1 MCASHEPFV
10 HLHVHSHYSLL
21 DGLSK
26 VEDLVKKAKEF
37 GMPAL
42 ALTDHGAMYGAI
54 DFYKECQKQGIKPI
68 IGVEAYIA
76 NRTRFDR
83 DAGIDNKRYH
93 LTLLAKNNAGYKNLM
108 KMVSKSYL
116 EGFYYKPRMD
126 KDLLA
131 EYAEG
136 VICLSGCPGSEFVTY
151 LREHKNKEAR
161 ELIAFYIKTF
171 GKEHVFIEVMNHSET
186 DFYHEWYAGIIPE
199 MKKIAAEFELPMV
212 GTWDSHYLCTDDVQ
226 AHDTL
231 LKINTNS
238 DNFKMQGN
246 WSFIDQSEAYKA
258 FSDMPE
264 VVSNTM
270 KVADLVDIEIDTK
283 SWFFPTYPIPE
294 GTTFDSEL
302 RRITFEGFEKL
313 GVEQT
318 PEVMERVEYE
328 LKVISDKGYPS
339 YFLCV
344 SDFFRAGKELG
355 IYGQTR
361 GSAAG
366 SMVAYLSGISNIN
379 PLKYGLL
386 FERFLNPDRPSLPDI
401 DMDFA
406 DDRRDEIIS
415 YARGKYGDAAV
426 AQIGT
431 FGTMAARGAVRDVA
445 RALGYPYSIGDQLS
459 KMIPMGSQGF
469 PMTLDRALE
478 MIPEFKEQYDT
489 DRATAEIVDLAK
501 KIEGNVRH
509 ISVHA
514 AGVVISPTGRVD
526 DFSPVQLDP
535 KGEGKV
541 ITQYDMYSGD
551 REGII
556 NLPKFDFLG
565 LRNLS
570 ILAEALDRIKKIRG
584 INLDIEAVTLADEKT
599 YELFGR
605 GETMGVFQFASP
617 GMQKW
622 LKELKPSNLED
633 LIAMASL
640 YRPGPM
646 AFIPDYI
653 ERKHDASKIKYPDP
667 RMEAILKNTYG
678 IIVYQEDVMR
688 MATDLAGY
696 TRGESDKFRK
706 AVGKKIPEEMAKQK
720 GHFIEGCVE
729 NGMVRKVAEE
739 LWDMIETFA
748 AYGFNKSHSA
758 VYALL
763 AYRTAYL
770 KAHYPAE
777 YMTAILTCESD
788 NLDTITE
795 MITETKRMGFKILPP
810 DINES
815 FSDFTVVVETNEAGE
830 KIITDKIRFG
840 LGSIKNFGEEIG
852 KAIIAERKAQGPF
865 VSLEDFLS
873 RVIHKNM
880 NKRSLEALIMT
891 GALDSFGNRG
901 RLLANM
907 EEMLEFN
914 KELAKDAG
922 SQGSLFAG
930 LDIAPKTYLKLKDAP
945 AVSKKQ
951 ELEWEKE
958 LLGLYVSGHPL
969 EQFAERFKNAKQTI
983 SQIKAEEQTGGTVV
997 IAGIVEE
1004 CKEIFTKKN
1013 NDKMAFIR
1021 IADLTSSLECVVFP
1035 KTYEEVK
1042 TLCKTDALV
1051 IVKGTI
1057 SDRNGERSLLIDKM
1071 KELK

>member
-1 MCASHEPFV
+1 MCATHENFV

-26 VEDLVKKAKEF
+26 VEDLVKKAKEY
-37 GMPAL
+37 GMTAL

-54 DFYKECQKQGIKPI
+54 EFYKACKDAGIKPI
-68 IGVEAYIA
+68 IGVETYIA

-83 DAGIDNKRYH
+83 DAQIDNKRYH
-93 LTLLAKNNAGYKNLM
+93 LTLLARNAVGYKNLM
-108 KMVSKSYL
+108 KAVSKSYL

-126 KDLLA
+126 KELLK
-131 EYAEG
+131 EYGEG
-136 VICLSGCPGSEFVTY
+136 IICLSGCPGSEFISL

-161 ELIAFYIKTF
+161 DLIKYYIECF
-171 GKEHVFIEVMNHSET
+171 GKDHVFIEVMNHTET
-186 DFYHEWYAGIIPE
+186 DFFNEWYKQLIPE
-199 MKKIAAEFELPMV
+199 MRKISEELELPMV
-212 GTWDSHYLCTDDVQ
+212 GTWDSHYLCMDDVN
-226 AHDTL
+226 AHNTL
-231 LKINTNS
+231 LKINTGGGMEEIKG
-238 DNFKMQGN
+238 NF
-246 WSFIDQSEAYKA
+246 SFLNQAQACEA
-258 FSDMPE
+258 FSDMPD
-264 VVSNTM
+264 VVANTA
-270 KVADLVDIEIDTK
+270 KVAELVDIEIDTK
-283 SWFFPTYPIPE
+283 SWFFPAYPIPA
-294 GTTFDSEL
+294 GTTDDSEL
-302 RRITFEGFEKL
+302 RRITYEGFERL
-313 GVEQT
+313 GVEKT
-318 PEVMERVEYE
+318 PEVLERVEYE

-344 SDFFRAGKELG
+344 SDFFRAAKELG

-366 SMVAYLSGISNIN
+366 SMVAYLAGISNIN

-406 DDRRDEIIS
+406 DDRRDEIIT
-415 YARGKYGDAAV
+415 YARNKYGEAAV

-445 RALGYPYSIGDQLS
+445 RALGYPYSTGDQLS
-459 KMIPMGSQGF
+459 KMIPMGTQGF
-469 PMTLDRALE
+469 AMTLDRA
-478 MIPEFKEQYDT
+478 MDMVPELKEQYDS
-489 DRATAEIVDLAK
+489 DRSTQEIIDLAK

-570 ILAEALDRIKKIRG
+570 ILAEALDRIRAIRG
-584 INLDIEAVTLADEKT
+584 IEIDIEKVGLDDKLT

-605 GETMGVFQFASP
+605 GETVGVFQFASA

-622 LKELKPSNLED
+622 LKELQPSNLED

-653 ERKHDASKIKYPDP
+653 ERKHDPRKIKYPDP
-667 RMEAILKNTYG
+667 RMEAILSNTYG

-720 GHFIEGCVE
+720 GHFIDGCIE
-729 NGMVRKVAEE
+729 NGMKPDVAKE

-777 YMTAILTCESD
+777 FMTAILTCESD
-788 NLDTITE
+788 NLDTVTE
-795 MITETKRMGFKILPP
+795 MIMETKRMGFKILPP
-810 DINES
+810 DVNES
-815 FSDFTVVVETNEAGE
+815 FLNFTVVVEDGVV
-830 KIITDKIRFG
+830 TDKIRFG
-840 LGSIKNFGEEIG
+840 LRSIKNFGEEIG
-852 KAIIAERKAQGPF
+852 KAIIAERKANGRF
-865 VSLEDFLS
+865 TSLENFLE
-873 RVIHKNM
+873 RVTHKNM

-891 GALDSFGNRG
+891 GAFDSFEERG
-901 RLLANM
+901 KLLANM
-907 EEMLEFN
+907 EDMIAFN
-914 KELAKDAG
+914 KECAKDG
-922 SQGSLFAG
+922 GDQMSLFAG
-930 LDIAPKTYLKLKDAP
+930 LADAPKAKLVMKDAT
-945 AVSKKQ
+945 AVDTKQ
-951 ELEWEKE
+951 RLLWEKE

-969 EQFAERFKNAKQTI
+969 EKFADRLSNAKQTI
-983 SQIKAEEQTGGTVV
+983 LQIKNDPTAGDVV
-997 IAGIVEE
+997 IAGIVED
-1004 CKEIFTKKN
+1004 CKEILTKAKN
-1013 NDKMAFIR
+1013 EKMAFVR
-1021 IADLTSSLECVVFP
+1021 IADLTGSLECVVFP
-1035 KTYEEVK
+1035 KSYEEMKKFCV
-1042 TLCKTDALV
+1042 TDKLV
-1051 IVKGTI
+1051 IVKGKI

-1071 KELK
+1071 KELL

>member
-1 MCASHEPFV
+1 MCTHHDQFV

-42 ALTDHGAMYGAI
+42 ALTDHGALYGAI
-54 DFYKECQKQGIKPI
+54 EFYKLCKDAGIKPI

-76 NRTRFDR
+76 NRTRFDK
-83 DAGIDNKRYH
+83 DPQLDTKRYH
-93 LTLLAKNNAGYKNLM
+93 LTLLARNAVGYKNLM
-108 KMVSKSYL
+108 KAVSRSYL

-126 KDLLA
+126 KDLLREHA
-131 EYAEG
+131 DG
-136 VICLSGCPGSEFVTY
+136 LICLSGCPGSEFITL

-161 ELIAFYIKTF
+161 ELIQTYIDIF
-171 GKEHVFIEVMNHSET
+171 GKNYVFIEMMNHSET

-199 MKKIAAEFELPMV
+199 LKKVAAEFELPV
-212 GTWDSHYLCTDDVQ
+212 VATWDSHYLCTDDVA

-246 WSFIDQSEAYKA
+246 WSFIDQKSACEIYHDFPEAL
-258 FSDMPE
+258 
-264 VVSNTM
+264 SNTH
-270 KVADLVDIEIDTK
+270 KVADLVDIEIDTE
-283 SWFFPTYPIPE
+283 SWFFPTFPIPE

-302 RRITFEGFEKL
+302 HRITYEGFEKL
-313 GVEQT
+313 GVEKT
-318 PEVMERVEYE
+318 PDVLERVNYE
-328 LKVISDKGYPS
+328 LKVISDKGYSS

-344 SDFFRAGKELG
+344 SDFFQAGKNLG

-366 SMVAYLSGISNIN
+366 SMVAYLAGISNIN

-406 DDRRDEIIS
+406 DDRRDEIID
-415 YARGKYGDAAV
+415 YARHKYGESAV

-445 RALGYPYSIGDQLS
+445 RALGFPYSVGDKIS
-459 KMIPMGSQGF
+459 KMIPMGTQGF
-469 PMTLDRALE
+469 PMTIDHALE
-478 MIPEFKEQYDT
+478 TIPELKDEYDT
-489 DRATAEIVDLAK
+489 DRGTREIIDMAK
-501 KIEGNVRH
+501 KMEGNVRH

-541 ITQYDMYSGD
+541 ITQYDMYSGN

-570 ILAEALDRIKKIRG
+570 ILAEALHRIERIRG
-584 INLDIEAVTLADEKT
+584 IKIDIEKIPLDDEKT
-599 YELFGR
+599 YELFGK
-605 GETMGVFQFASP
+605 GETMGVFQFASA

-622 LKELKPSNLED
+622 LKELRPSNLED

-653 ERKHDASKIKYPDP
+653 ERKHDPRKIKYPDP
-667 RMEAILKNTYG
+667 RMEPILKNTYG

-729 NGMVRKVAEE
+729 NGMERKVAEE
-739 LWDMIETFA
+739 LWEMIETFA

-763 AYRTAYL
+763 AYRTGYL

-788 NLDTITE
+788 NLDTVTE
-795 MITETKRMGFKILPP
+795 MVQETKRMGFKILPP
-810 DINES
+810 DVNES
-815 FSDFTVVVETNEAGE
+815 FSDFTVVVEDGVV
-830 KIITDKIRFG
+830 TDKIRFG
-840 LGSIKNFGEEIG
+840 LGSIKNLGDEIG
-852 KAIIAERKAQGPF
+852 KAIISERKAGGAF
-865 VSLEDFLS
+865 TSIENFLERVLHRNVS
-873 RVIHKNM
+873 K
-880 NKRSLEALIMT
+880 KSLEALIMS
-891 GALDSFGNRG
+891 GAMDSLGERG
-901 RLLANM
+901 HLLANM
-907 EEMLEFN
+907 EALLVFN
-914 KELAKDAG
+914 KECAKDSG
-922 SQGSLFAG
+922 LQTSLFAG
-930 LDIAPKTYLKLKDAP
+930 MDDAP
-945 AVSKKQ
+945 RARLVMIDAPRTSPQQK
-951 ELEWEKE
+951 LAWEKE
-958 LLGLYVSGHPL
+958 LLGLYVTGHPL
-969 EQFAERFKNAKQTI
+969 DRFADRLSGAKQTI
-983 SQIKAEEQTGGTVV
+983 RDVRHAEHLSSGDLVL
-997 IAGIVEE
+997 AGIIEE
-1004 CKEIFTKKN
+1004 VKEIYTKKN
-1013 NDKMAFIR
+1013 NEKMAFVR
-1021 IADLTSSLECVVFP
+1021 IADLTGSLECVVFP
-1035 KTYEEVK
+1035 KTYETVK
-1042 TLCKTDALV
+1042 NLCKEDQLV
-1051 IVKGTI
+1051 IIKGKI
-1057 SDRNGERSLLIDKM
+1057 SERNGELSLLIDTI
-1071 KELK
+1071 KELR

>member
-1 MCASHEPFV
+1 MCASHDNFV

-26 VEDLVKKAKEF
+26 VEDLVAKAKEF
-37 GMPAL
+37 GMTAL
-42 ALTDHGAMYGAI
+42 ALTDHGVMYGAI
-54 DFYKECQKQGIKPI
+54 DFYKACKAADIKPI

-83 DAGIDNKRYH
+83 DAQIDNKRYH
-93 LTLLAKNNAGYKNLM
+93 LTLLARNVAGYKNLM

-126 KDLLA
+126 KDLLK
-131 EYAEG
+131 EYG
-136 VICLSGCPGSEFVTY
+136 DGIICLSGCPGSEFVTL
-151 LREHKNKEAR
+151 LREHKNREAR
-161 ELIAFYIKTF
+161 ELIQFYIEAF
-171 GKEHVFIEVMNHSET
+171 GKDHVFIEVMNHAET
-186 DFYHEWYAGIIPE
+186 DFYHEWYKAIIPE
-199 MKKIAAEFELPMV
+199 MKKISEEFELSMV
-212 GTWDSHYLCTDDVQ
+212 GTWDSHYLCVDDVE
-226 AHDTL
+226 AHNTL
-231 LKINTNS
+231 LKINTAGGMGEIKG
-238 DNFKMQGN
+238 NF
-246 WSFIDQSEAYKA
+246 SFIDQATACKLFAE
-258 FSDMPE
+258 MPE
-264 VVSNTM
+264 VIGNTK

-283 SWFFPTYPIPE
+283 SWFFPTFPIPE
-294 GTTFDSEL
+294 GTSFDSEL
-302 RRITFEGFEKL
+302 RRITYDGFELRNIEK
-313 GVEQT
+313 T
-318 PEVMERVEYE
+318 PEVLERVEYE
-328 LKVISDKGYPS
+328 LKVISDKGYSS

-366 SMVAYLSGISNIN
+366 SIVAYLSGISNID

-406 DDRRDEIIS
+406 DDRRDEIIT
-415 YARGKYGDAAV
+415 YAKQKYGDAAV

-445 RALGYPYSIGDQLS
+445 RALGYPYSTGDQLS
-459 KMIPMGSQGF
+459 KLIPMGSQGF

-478 MIPEFKEQYDT
+478 MIPELKEQYDT
-489 DRATAEIVDLAK
+489 DRATAEIVNLAK

-541 ITQYDMYSGD
+541 ITQYDMYTGD

-570 ILAEALDRIKKIRG
+570 ILAEALDRIQKIRG
-584 INLDIEAVTLADEKT
+584 IAIDIETLPLDDEKT

-605 GETMGVFQFASP
+605 GETMGVFQFASA

-622 LKELKPSNLED
+622 LKELRPSNLED

-653 ERKHDASKIKYPDP
+653 ERKHDPRKIKYPDP
-667 RMEAILKNTYG
+667 RMEPILKNTYG

-729 NGMVRKVAEE
+729 NGMQRKIAEE

-777 YMTAILTCESD
+777 FMTAILTCESD

-795 MITETKRMGFKILPP
+795 MISETKRMGFKILPP

-815 FSDFTVVVETNEAGE
+815 FSDFTVVVEDG
-830 KIITDKIRFG
+830 IVTDKIRFG

-852 KAIIAERKAQGPF
+852 KAIIYERKTNGPF
-865 VSLEDFLS
+865 TTLEDFLS

-880 NKRSLEALIMT
+880 NKRSLESLIMA

-901 RLLANM
+901 QLLANM

-922 SQGSLFAG
+922 TQGSLFAG
-930 LDIAPKTYLKLKDAP
+930 MEEAPKAYLKLKEAP
-945 AVSKKQ
+945 TASKKQ
-951 ELEWEKE
+951 ELAWEKE
-958 LLGLYVSGHPL
+958 LMGLYVSGHPL

-983 SQIKAEEQTGGTVV
+983 AQIKTSEELAGDIV
-997 IAGIVEE
+997 IAGIIEE

-1013 NDKMAFIR
+1013 NDKMAFVR
-1021 IADLTSSLECVVFP
+1021 IADLTASLECVVFP
-1035 KTYEEVK
+1035 KIYEEVK
-1042 TLCKTDALV
+1042 NLCKTDALV
-1051 IVKGTI
+1051 IVKGKI
-1057 SDRNGERSLLIDKM
+1057 SDRNGERSLLIDKI

>member
-1 MCASHEPFV
+1 MCAHHNDFT

-37 GMPAL
+37 GMTAL

-54 DFYKECQKQGIKPI
+54 DFYKTCKKNDIKPI
-68 IGVEAYIA
+68 IGCEVYVA

-83 DAGIDNKRYH
+83 DPTIDNKRYH
-93 LTLLAKNNAGYKNLM
+93 LTLLARNLQGYKNLM
-108 KMVSKSYL
+108 KMVSRSNL
-116 EGFYYKPRMD
+116 EGFYYKPRID
-126 KDLLA
+126 KELLA
-131 EYAEG
+131 QYGEG
-136 VICLSGCPGSEFVTY
+136 LIILSGCPGSEFVA
-151 LREHKNKEAR
+151 LVRERHFDKAKELLQLYCDTVGREYVFVEIMNHTEAPDMDWYQSILPDIVTIAR
-161 ELIAFYIKTF
+161 E
-171 GKEHVFIEVMNHSET
+171 VN
-186 DFYHEWYAGIIPE
+186 
-199 MKKIAAEFELPMV
+199 LPIV
-212 GTWDSHYLCTDDVQ
+212 GTWDSHYLCIDDAP

-231 LKINTNS
+231 LKINTGSNGM
-238 DNFKMQGN
+238 KMDGN
-246 WSFIDQSEAYKA
+246 WSFINQETACEVFKDYPEAIA
-258 FSDMPE
+258 
-264 VVSNTM
+264 NTK
-270 KVADLVDIEIDTK
+270 KVADLVDIEIDTT
-283 SWFFPTYPIPE
+283 SWFFPSFPIPE
-294 GTTFDSEL
+294 NETYDSVL
-302 RRITFEGFEKL
+302 RKLVLEGIQVREI
-313 GVEQT
+313 EQT
-318 PEVMERVEYE
+318 PEMFERMEYE
-328 LKVISDKGYPS
+328 LKTISDKGYSS

-344 SDFFRAGKELG
+344 ADFMKNSWEMG
-355 IYGQTR
+355 IFNQTR

-366 SMVAYLSGISNIN
+366 SLVAYLTGISNMN
-379 PLKYGLL
+379 PLQYGLL

-406 DDRRDEIIS
+406 DNRRDDIIK
-415 YARGKYGDAAV
+415 YAREKYGDEAV

-445 RALGYPYSIGDQLS
+445 RALSFPYSLGDRIS

-469 PMTLDRALE
+469 AMTLDRALSE
-478 MIPEFKEQYDT
+478 EAELKKLYDT
-489 DRATAEIVDLAK
+489 DNQVREIIDMAK

-514 AGVVISPTGRVD
+514 AGVVISPTGHVD
-526 DFSPVQLDP
+526 DFSPIQYDP

-565 LRNLS
+565 LRNLT
-570 ILAEALDRIKKIRG
+570 ILKEAVDRILKISG
-584 INLDIEAVTLADEKT
+584 VKIDIEKIPLDDQKT

-605 GETMGVFQFASP
+605 GETVSVFQFGSS

-622 LKELKPSNLED
+622 LRELKPSNLED

-653 ERKHDASKIKYPDP
+653 ERKHDPSKIKYLDP

-688 MATDLAGY
+688 MATDLANY

-720 GHFIEGCVE
+720 GHFIDGCIE
-729 NGMVRKVAEE
+729 NGMKKDVAHE

-770 KAHYPAE
+770 KANFPAE
-777 YMTAILTCESD
+777 YMTAVLTVESD

-795 MITETKRMGFKILPP
+795 MINESKRMGFQILPP

-815 FSDFTVVVETNEAGE
+815 FSDFSVVVENG
-830 KIITDKIRFG
+830 IITNKIRFG
-840 LGSIKNFGEEIG
+840 LGSIKNFGNEIG
-852 KAIIAERKAQGPF
+852 KAIIQERKKNGNYTDMQ
-865 VSLEDFLS
+865 DFLK
-873 RVIHKNM
+873 RVMHKNL
-880 NKRSLEALIMT
+880 NKKSLEALIMC
-891 GALDSFGNRG
+891 GAMDQFGDRG
-901 RLLANM
+901 YFLGNIEDMLFFHKSLM
-907 EEMLEFN
+907 EDTS
-914 KELAKDAG
+914 KG
-922 SQGSLFAG
+922 SDSLFAD
-930 LDIAPKTYLKLKDAP
+930 LDDIPETRLVLKHYDSVPK
-945 AVSKKQ
+945 KKS
-951 ELEWEKE
+951 LAWEKE

-969 EQFAERFKNAKQTI
+969 DEFKERIERAGSSIKKIKQGEYRIGST
-983 SQIKAEEQTGGTVV
+983 TV
-997 IAGIVEE
+997 IAGIIEDVR
-1004 CKEIFTKKN
+1004 EIYTKKS
-1013 NDKMAFIR
+1013 NDKMAFLR
-1021 IADLTSSLECVVFP
+1021 IKDLDESIDTVVFP
-1035 KTYEEVK
+1035 KTFLEYNRFCIPEK
-1042 TLCKTDALV
+1042 LV
-1051 IVKGTI
+1051 LVQGKI
-1057 SDRNGERSLLIDKM
+1057 SDRDGEISFIIDKI
-1071 KELK
+1071 KELE

>member
-1 MCASHEPFV
+1 MCADHSKFV

-37 GMPAL
+37 NMPAL

-54 DFYKECQKQGIKPI
+54 DFYKACKDAGIKPI

-83 DAGIDNKRYH
+83 EPSIDNKRFH
-93 LTLLAKNNAGYKNLM
+93 LTLLARNLAGYKNLM

-126 KDLLA
+126 KDLLK

-136 VICLSGCPGSEFVTY
+136 VICLSGCPGSEFITL
-151 LREHKNKEAR
+151 LREHRNQEAR
-161 ELIAFYIKTF
+161 DLIKFYLEIF
-171 GKEHVFIEVMNHSET
+171 GNEHVFIEVMNHPEV
-186 DFYHEWYAGIIPE
+186 EWYAALIPE
-199 MKKIAAEFELPMV
+199 IKKVAEEFKRPIV
-212 GTWDSHYLCTDDVQ
+212 GTWDSHYLCTDDVL

-231 LKINTNS
+231 LKINTNNA
-238 DNFKMQGN
+238 NFKMTGDY
-246 WSFIDQSEAYKA
+246 SFIDQKKACDIFKDIPEAIT
-258 FSDMPE
+258 
-264 VVSNTM
+264 NTAL
-270 KVADLVDIEIDTK
+270 VANLVDIEIDTT
-283 SWFFPTYPIPE
+283 SFFFPSYPIPE
-294 GTTFDSEL
+294 GTSYESEL
-302 RRITFEGFEKL
+302 LRLTEEGYAKVGLER
-313 GVEQT
+313 T
-318 PEVMERVEYE
+318 PAIAERVSFE
-328 LKVISDKGYPS
+328 LNVIQSKGYSS

-344 SDFFRAGKELG
+344 SDFFRASRELG
-355 IYGQTR
+355 IYAQTR

-366 SMVAYLSGISNIN
+366 SLVAYLIGISNLN

-406 DDRRDEIIS
+406 DDRRDEIIT
-415 YARGKYGDAAV
+415 YARQKYGNDAV

-445 RALGYPYSIGDQLS
+445 RALGYPYATGDTIS
-459 KMIPMGSQGF
+459 KLIPMGSQGF
-469 PMTLDRALE
+469 PMTIDHAIETTPELKE
-478 MIPEFKEQYDT
+478 MYDS
-489 DRATAEIVDLAK
+489 DRATGEIINLAK
-501 KIEGNVRH
+501 KLEGNVRH

-526 DFSPVQLDP
+526 DFSPVQFDP

-541 ITQYDMYSGD
+541 ITQYDMYTGNRD
-551 REGII
+551 GII

-570 ILAEALDRIKKIRG
+570 ILAEAIDRIKKIRN
-584 INLDIEAVTLADEKT
+584 IDLDIEKVPLDDKKT
-599 YELFGR
+599 YALFGR
-605 GETMGVFQFASP
+605 GETMGVFQFAST

-622 LKELKPSNLED
+622 LKELKPSVLED
-633 LIAMASL
+633 LIAMVAL

-653 ERKHDASKIKYPDP
+653 ERKHDPRKIKYLDP
-667 RMEAILKNTYG
+667 RMEDILKNTYG

-720 GHFIEGCVE
+720 GHFIDGCIE
-729 NGMVRKVAEE
+729 NKMKSEHAQA
-739 LWDMIETFA
+739 LWEMIETFA
-748 AYGFNKSHSA
+748 AYGFNKSHAA

-795 MITETKRMGFKILPP
+795 MITEAKRMGFKILPP
-810 DINES
+810 DVNES
-815 FSDFTVVVETNEAGE
+815 FSDFTVVVEDGV
-830 KIITDKIRFG
+830 ITDKIRFG
-840 LGSIKNFGEEIG
+840 LKSIKNFGEEIG
-852 KAIIAERKAQGPF
+852 KAIIQERKANGPF
-865 VSLEDFLS
+865 KNIENFLE
-873 RVIHKNM
+873 RVIHKNV

-891 GALDSFGNRG
+891 GAMDCFDERG
-901 RLLANM
+901 TLLANM
-907 EEMLEFN
+907 DDMLAFN

-922 SQGSLFAG
+922 SQNSLFAG
-930 LDIAPKTYLKLKDAP
+930 MADAPKANLRFKQAEPVSTKQKLD
-945 AVSKKQ
+945 
-951 ELEWEKE
+951 WEKE

-969 EQFAERFKNAKQTI
+969 EQFADRFKNAKVSIAQLK
-983 SQIKAEEQTGGTVV
+983 SAERAPGDTVV
-997 IAGIVEE
+997 AGIVEDVR
-1004 CKEIFTKKN
+1004 EIFTKAK

-1021 IADLTSSLECVVFP
+1021 IADLTGSIDCVIFPKSYEEMKKFCVVD
-1035 KTYEEVK
+1035 
-1042 TLCKTDALV
+1042 TL
-1051 IVKGTI
+1051 IMVKGKV
-1057 SDRNGERSLLIDKM
+1057 SDRNGERSMIIDKI

>member
-1 MCASHEPFV
+1 MCAHHEQFT

-37 GMPAL
+37 GMTAL

-54 DFYKECQKQGIKPI
+54 EFYKACKDAGIKPI
-68 IGVEAYIA
+68 IGVEAYVA
-76 NRTRFDR
+76 NRTRFDK

-93 LTLLAKNNAGYKNLM
+93 LTLLARNAMGYKNLM
-108 KMVSKSYL
+108 KMVSKAHL

-126 KDLLA
+126 KDLLKQFA
-131 EYAEG
+131 DG
-136 VICLSGCPGSEFVTY
+136 IICLSGCPGSEFITL

-161 ELIAFYIKTF
+161 ELIQFYVDTF
-171 GKEHVFIEVMNHSET
+171 GKEYVFIEVMNHSET
-186 DFYHEWYAGIIPE
+186 DFFNEWYKQLIPE
-199 MKKIAAEFELPMV
+199 MKKISEEFGLPMV
-212 GTWDSHYLCTDDVQ
+212 GTWDSHYLCIDDVT
-226 AHDTL
+226 AHNTL
-231 LKINTNS
+231 LKINTNGGMEEIKG
-238 DNFKMQGN
+238 NF
-246 WSFIDQSEAYKA
+246 SFINQAEACKIFA
-258 FSDMPE
+258 DMPE
-264 VVSNTM
+264 VIANTAH
-270 KVADLVDIEIDTK
+270 VADLVDIEIDTK
-283 SWFFPTYPIPE
+283 SWFFPAFPISTE
-294 GTTFDSEL
+294 TTFDKEL
-302 RRITFEGFEKL
+302 RDLTYAGFEKL
-313 GVEQT
+313 GVEKT
-318 PEVMERVEYE
+318 PEVLERVEYE

-344 SDFFRAGKELG
+344 ADFFHAAKDLG
-355 IYGQTR
+355 IFGQTR

-366 SMVAYLSGISNIN
+366 SMVAYLAGISNIN

-406 DDRRDEIIS
+406 DDRRDEIIT
-415 YARGKYGDAAV
+415 YARKKYGEDAV

-445 RALGYPYSIGDQLS
+445 RALGYPYATGDQLS

-478 MIPEFKEQYDT
+478 MVPELKEQYDT
-489 DRATAEIVDLAK
+489 DRSTQEIINLAK

-570 ILAEALDRIKKIRG
+570 ILAEAIDRIKKIRG
-584 INLDIEAVTLADEKT
+584 IDLDIEAVGLDDKKT

-605 GETMGVFQFASP
+605 GETIGVFQFASS

-622 LKELKPSNLED
+622 LKELKPTNLED

-653 ERKHDASKIKYPDP
+653 ERKHDPRKIKYPDA

-720 GHFIEGCVE
+720 GHFIDGCIE
-729 NGMVRKVAEE
+729 NGMKPDVAKE

-763 AYRTAYL
+763 AYRTGYL

-795 MITETKRMGFKILPP
+795 MITESKRMGFKILPP
-810 DINES
+810 DVNES
-815 FSDFTVVVETNEAGE
+815 FSDFTVVVEDGVVTN
-830 KIITDKIRFG
+830 KIRFG
-840 LGSIKNFGEEIG
+840 LKSIKNFGEEIG
-852 KAIIAERKAQGPF
+852 KAIIKERKANGPF
-865 VSLEDFLS
+865 TSIENFLE
-873 RVIHKNM
+873 RVIHKNL
-880 NKRSLEALIMT
+880 NKRSMEALIMT
-891 GALDSFGNRG
+891 GAFDSLGERG
-901 RLLANM
+901 QLLANM
-907 EEMLEFN
+907 EEMIAFN
-914 KELAKDAG
+914 RESGKG
-922 SQGSLFAG
+922 SGVQESLFMGMA
-930 LDIAPKTYLKLKDAP
+930 DAPKAYLVMKEAEPTPTKQKLA
-945 AVSKKQ
+945 
-951 ELEWEKE
+951 WEKE
-958 LLGLYVSGHPL
+958 LLGLYVTGHPL
-969 EQFAERFKNAKQTI
+969 EAYAEQFKNAKQTI
-983 SQIKAEEQTGGTVV
+983 KQIKEDERPSGDTV

-1013 NDKMAFIR
+1013 NDKMAFLKV
-1021 IADLTSSLECVVFP
+1021 ADLTGSLECVIFP
-1035 KTYEEVK
+1035 KTYEEFKKFCVVDK
-1042 TLCKTDALV
+1042 LV
-1051 IVKGTI
+1051 VVKGKV
-1057 SDRNGERSLLIDKM
+1057 SDRNGERSMLIDRI
-1071 KELK
+1071 KEL

>member
-1 MCASHEPFV
+1 MCANHSKFV

-26 VEDLVKKAKEF
+26 VEDLVAKAKNL
-37 GMPAL
+37 GMTAL

-54 DFYKECQKQGIKPI
+54 DFYKACKDAGIKPI

-83 DAGIDNKRYH
+83 DAQIDTKRFH
-93 LTLLAKNNAGYKNLM
+93 LTLLAKNLTGYKHLM

-126 KDLLA
+126 KELLK
-131 EYAEG
+131 EYGEG
-136 VICLSGCPGSEFVTY
+136 IICLTGCPGSEFITL
-151 LREHKNKEAR
+151 LREHRNQEAR
-161 ELIAFYIKTF
+161 ELVRYYFECF
-171 GKEHVFIEVMNHSET
+171 GKENVFIEVMAHPEV
-186 DFYHEWYAGIIPE
+186 EWYADIVPE
-199 MKKIAAEFELPMV
+199 LQKIATELERPV
-212 GTWDSHYLCTDDVQ
+212 VATWDSHYLCTDDVT

-231 LKINTNS
+231 LKINTN
-238 DNFKMQGN
+238 NAGFKMQGDY
-246 WSFIDQSEAYKA
+246 SFIDQNRACELFEHVPGSVE
-258 FSDMPE
+258 
-264 VVSNTM
+264 NTAL
-270 KVADLVDIEIDTK
+270 VADLVDIEIDTT
-283 SWFFPTYPIPE
+283 SFFFPTYPIPE
-294 GTTFDSEL
+294 DTTYESEL
-302 RRITFEGFEKL
+302 KRLTEEGYSRI

-318 PEVMERVEYE
+318 SEVLERVAFE
-328 LKVISDKGYPS
+328 LEVIQSKGYSS

-344 SDFFRAGKELG
+344 ADFFRASKELG
-355 IYGQTR
+355 VYAQTR

-366 SMVAYLSGISNIN
+366 SLVAYLIGISNIN

-406 DDRRDEIIS
+406 DDRRDEIIT
-415 YARGKYGDAAV
+415 YARNKYGNDAV

-445 RALGYPYSIGDQLS
+445 RALGYPYSVGDTIS
-459 KMIPMGSQGF
+459 KLIPMGSQGF
-469 PMTLDRALE
+469 PMTIDHALD
-478 MIPEFKEQYDT
+478 ITPELKESYDT
-489 DRATAEIVDLAK
+489 DRSTQEIINLAK
-501 KIEGNVRH
+501 KLEGNVRH

-541 ITQYDMYSGD
+541 ITQYDMYTGNRD
-551 REGII
+551 GII

-570 ILAEALDRIKKIRG
+570 ILAEAVDRIKKIRN
-584 INLDIEAVTLADEKT
+584 IDLVVEAIPLDDQAT
-599 YELFGR
+599 YDLFGR
-605 GETMGVFQFASP
+605 GETMGVFQFASA

-622 LKELKPSNLED
+622 LKELKPGNLED
-633 LIAMASL
+633 LIAMVAL

-653 ERKHDASKIKYPDP
+653 ERKHDPRKIKYLDP

-729 NGMVRKVAEE
+729 NGMKREHADE
-739 LWDMIETFA
+739 LWEMIETFA
-748 AYGFNKSHSA
+748 AYGFNKSHAA
-758 VYALL
+758 VYSLL

-770 KAHYPAE
+770 KANYPAE

-795 MITETKRMGFKILPP
+795 MITEAKRMGFNILPP
-810 DINES
+810 DVNES
-815 FSDFTVVVETNEAGE
+815 FSDFTVVVEEG
-830 KIITDKIRFG
+830 IITNKIRFG
-840 LGSIKNFGEEIG
+840 LKSIKNFGEEIG
-852 KAIIAERKAQGPF
+852 KAIIDERKMNGPF
-865 VSLEDFLS
+865 KNIENFLE
-873 RVIHKNM
+873 RVIHKNV
-880 NKRSLEALIMT
+880 NRRSLEALIMT
-891 GALDSFGNRG
+891 GAMDRFDERG
-901 RLLANM
+901 KLLANI
-907 EEMLEFN
+907 ETMLTFN
-914 KELAKDAG
+914 KELARDAG
-922 SQGSLFAG
+922 AQSSLFAG
-930 LDIAPKTYLKLKDAP
+930 LDDAPKAYLKLIDAEP
-945 AVSKKQ
+945 APTKQ
-951 ELEWEKE
+951 KLIWEKE
-958 LLGLYVSGHPL
+958 LLGLYVTGHPL
-969 EQFAERFKNAKQTI
+969 DQFAERFAGAKQTI
-983 SQIKAEEQTGGTVV
+983 SQIVTAERPTGETVL
-997 IAGIVEE
+997 AGIIEE

-1013 NDKMAFIR
+1013 NDKMAFLR
-1021 IADLTSSLECVVFP
+1021 IADLTGSIDCVVFP
-1035 KTYEEVK
+1035 KTYETIK
-1042 TLCKTDALV
+1042 NLCQPDKLV
-1051 IVKGTI
+1051 VVKGTV
-1057 SDRNGERSLLIDKM
+1057 SDRNGERSLLVDTL